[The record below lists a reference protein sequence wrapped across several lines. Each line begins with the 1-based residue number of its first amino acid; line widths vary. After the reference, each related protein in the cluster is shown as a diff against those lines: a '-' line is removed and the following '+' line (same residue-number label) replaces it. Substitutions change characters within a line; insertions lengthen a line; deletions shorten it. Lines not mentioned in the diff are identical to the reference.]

1 MTVEELRSILKYSE
15 IEPNKPVRITVH
27 KSSGTR
33 TTVDVDNF
41 NIYSD
46 CFIINVNVDN
56 EL

>member
-1 MTVEELRSILKYSE
+1 MTVEELNAILKYSE

-27 KSSGTR
+27 EKSGNK
-33 TTVDVDNF
+33 TTVDVDSF

-56 EL
+56 

>member
-1 MTVEELRSILKYSE
+1 MTVKELQAILKYSE
-15 IEPNKPVRITVH
+15 IDQDRPVRITVKKGGH
-27 KSSGTR
+27 LQ
-33 TTVDVDNF
+33 TVDVDSF

>member
-1 MTVEELRSILKYSE
+1 MTVEELSAILKYSE
-15 IEPNKPVRITVH
+15 IEPSKPVRITVH
-27 KSSGTR
+27 KKSGSR
-33 TTVDVDNF
+33 TTVDIDSF

>member
-27 KSSGTR
+27 KSSGTI

>member
-1 MTVEELRSILKYSE
+1 MTVEELSAILKYSE

-27 KSSGTR
+27 KNSGSR
-33 TTVDVDNF
+33 TTVDVDSF

-56 EL
+56 